1 MNRLMKLLDGKG
13 PVLSAWASWHDP
25 FYLSGLAHTKFDAVT
40 LDMQHGMQTEDSVIR
55 GIAAIAPTG
64 KPVIVRIPV
73 GRFNFASKALD
84 AGAHAIIAP
93 MINSVEDAKEL
104 VSFTKYPP
112 IGDRSYGPTQ
122 AVHVIQPGTAADYV
136 TVADRETK
144 VFAMIE
150 TKRAL
155 DAMDEILALD
165 GIDGIFCG
173 PSDLSISLSG
183 NVVPKPFGEETV
195 PTIEKMAKAAHEA
208 GKLAAVFCAAP
219 HMADTAHGFG
229 YDFIALGF
237 DSGYLN
243 DGCNTMIDKTSFR

>member
-1 MNRLMKLLDGKG
+1 MERLSKLLDRDV
-13 PVLSAWASWHDP
+13 PVVAAWSSWHDTM
-25 FYLSGLAHTKFDAVT
+25 YLDGLAKTDFDAVT

-55 GIAAIAPTG
+55 GIMAIAPTG
-64 KPVIVRIPV
+64 KPVIVRLPV

-93 MINSVEDAKEL
+93 MINSVEDARQL
-104 VSFTKYPP
+104 VAFTKYPP
-112 IGDRSYGPTQ
+112 TGERSFGPTQ
-122 AVHVIQPGTAADYV
+122 AVNVLGAGTAADYV

-150 TKRAL
+150 TQAAL
-155 DAMDEILALD
+155 DVMDEILALD

-173 PSDLSISLSG
+173 PSDLSISLLG

-195 PTIEKMAKAAHEA
+195 GTIERMARAARDA
-208 GKLAAVFCAAP
+208 GKLAAVFCATPA
-219 HMADTAHGFG
+219 MANTAHGFG

-237 DSGYLN
+237 DAGYIR
-243 DGCNTMIDKTSFR
+243 DGANNMIGQLSFR